1 MQDRSEASAADSTMM
16 FVPLSMGQLLDYGA
30 SAFGYQEIVSFDDEG
45 HADRMSFASF
55 RDRCLRQA
63 THLREAQNV
72 SMGERVATLAWT
84 NRRHLELYFSVPGLG
99 AVLHTINPRYSD
111 EQIVYILNHA
121 GNRVALVDPNQ
132 QARIEALSSQ
142 CPNLEHII
150 PLDQDWDAQIDATAL
165 LVSWVEVPETSG
177 SSMCYTSGTT
187 GEPKGVVYSHRSTM
201 LYTLAG
207 LATGK
212 LALGAQATALM
223 CVPMFHVNGWSKP
236 FQAMLSGSK
245 IVLPGSRMDGDS
257 LLNVID
263 AERVTCGFGV
273 PTIWLGLVEKM
284 RELGRGAGTLRNIG
298 FGGGAV
304 PRSLLTALIDE
315 FGIQPET
322 GYGMTETTA
331 GLALGSDGPDFEAG
345 DAEKRLD
352 LYAAQRPIFGLDMKI
367 EDEEGQ
373 DCPRDGHSTGELTL
387 KGHLV
392 IGSYFRNSEANEAS
406 FTSQGRFRTGDIV
419 SIDENGRV
427 RVQDRLK
434 DIIKSGG
441 EWINSAVLER
451 ECNAHADVMESAAIG
466 LPHAKW
472 SERPLL
478 VVRKRPG
485 ATLSEADLR
494 AFVKDRVQSW
504 WCPGAVHLVDEL
516 PKTATGKIDKKILRK
531 QLGGWSFDS
540 SNKLLKPNNETQ

>member
-1 MQDRSEASAADSTMM
+1 MM
-16 FVPLSMGQLLDYGA
+16 FIPLSMGQLLDYGA
-30 SAFGYQEIVSFDDEG
+30 RAFGYQEIVSYD
-45 HADRMSFASF
+45 ADHRAERMSFAHF

-63 THLREAQNV
+63 AYMRQALKVEK
-72 SMGERVATLAWT
+72 GERVATLAWT

-121 GNRVALVDPNQ
+121 ENRIALVDPSQ
-132 QARIEALSSQ
+132 RARVERLAAQ
-142 CPNLEHII
+142 CPRLEQII
-150 PLDQDWDAQIDATAL
+150 TLDADWDAQSSATAPL
-165 LVSWVEVPETSG
+165 TEWVEVPETSG

-212 LALGAQATALM
+212 LALGTQASALM

-245 IVLPGSRMDGDS
+245 IVLPGPNMDGES
-257 LLNVID
+257 LLRVID
-263 AERVTCGFGV
+263 AEGVTCGFGV
-273 PTIWLGLVEKM
+273 PTIWLGLVEQM
-284 RELGRGAGTLRNIG
+284 RAQGRGPGSLRNIG

-304 PRSLLTALIDE
+304 PRSLLQALIDE

-331 GLALGSDGPDFEAG
+331 GLALGSDGPDFDAG
-345 DAEKRLD
+345 SPDDRLD
-352 LYAAQRPIFGLDMKI
+352 LYAAQRPIFGMDLKV
-367 EDEEGQ
+367 EDDAGQ
-373 DCPRDGHSTGELTL
+373 EVPRDGQSTGELTL

-392 IGSYFRNSEANEAS
+392 IGSYFRNPDANAVA
-406 FTSQGRFRTGDIV
+406 FTPQGRFRTGDVV
-419 SIDENGRV
+419 SIDTHGRV

-451 ECNAHADVMESAAIG
+451 ECNAHPGVIESAAIG

-478 VVRKRPG
+478 VVRKQPE
-485 ATLSEADLR
+485 AALSEADLR
-494 AFVKDRVQSW
+494 AFVKPRVQSW
-504 WCPGAVHLVDEL
+504 WCPDAIVFVDDL
-516 PKTATGKIDKKILRK
+516 PKTATGKIDKKTLRA
-531 QLGGWSFDS
+531 QLKGWEYDPSGV
-540 SNKLLKPNNETQ
+540 LLRPGD

>member
-1 MQDRSEASAADSTMM
+1 MQDRSGAAPAASTMM
-16 FVPLSMGQLLDYGA
+16 FMPLSMGQLLDYGA
-30 SAFGYQEIVSFDDEG
+30 RAFGYQEIVSYD
-45 HADRMSFASF
+45 ADHRAERMSFAAF
-55 RDRCLRQA
+55 RTRCLAQA
-63 THLREAQNV
+63 GHLRRALAVQT
-72 SMGERVATLAWT
+72 GERVATLAWT

-111 EQIVYILNHA
+111 DQIVYILNHA
-121 GNRVALVDPNQ
+121 ENRIVLVDPSQ
-132 QARIEALSSQ
+132 RARMEALAAR
-142 CPNLEHII
+142 CPGVERIVT
-150 PLDQDWDAQIDATAL
+150 LDDDWDAQVGAADPLAD
-165 LVSWVEVPETSG
+165 WVEVPETSG

-212 LALGAQATALM
+212 LALGTGASALM

-236 FQAMLSGSK
+236 FQAMMSGSK
-245 IVLPGSRMDGDS
+245 IVLPGPKMDGDS
-257 LLNVID
+257 LLRVID
-263 AERVTCGFGV
+263 AEAVTCGFGV
-273 PTIWLGLVEKM
+273 PTIWLGLVESM
-284 RELGRGAGTLRNIG
+284 REQGRGPGSLRNIG

-304 PRSLLTALIDE
+304 PRSLLQALIEE

-331 GLALGSDGPDFEAG
+331 GLALGSDGPDFDAG
-345 DAEKRLD
+345 SRDERLD
-352 LYAAQRPIFGLDMKI
+352 LYAAQRPIFGMDLKVE
-367 EDEEGQ
+367 EDTGQ
-373 DCPRDGHSTGELTL
+373 EAPCDGRSTGELTL

-392 IGSYFRNSEANEAS
+392 IGSYYRNPEADRAA
-406 FTSQGRFRTGDIV
+406 FTPEGRFRTGDVV
-419 SIDENGRV
+419 SIDRLGRV

-451 ECNAHADVMESAAIG
+451 ECNAHPAVIESAAIG
-466 LPHAKW
+466 LPHARW

-485 ATLSEADLR
+485 ASCSEADLR

-504 WCPGAVHLVDEL
+504 WCPDAVVFVDDL
-516 PKTATGKIDKKILRK
+516 PKTATGKIDKKALRA
-531 QLGGWSFDS
+531 QLAGWGYDPSGV
-540 SNKLLKPNNETQ
+540 LQRPGE